1 MIHFSDNSIIDGN
14 KTNHIFKI
22 QTLVDALKH
31 NFRSTVLPETCM
43 AVDEQMIPLK
53 GQSGL
58 LRYLP
63 KKPKKWG
70 YKLWALARV
79 SGYVYNFEADGS
91 PESKGPPDSTN
102 PPSKCGESDLVAMRL
117 TKDWKKMN
125 TLFFMIPIVH
135 RQNSQCT

>member
-1 MIHFSDNSIIDGN
+1 
-14 KTNHIFKI
+14 
-22 QTLVDALKH
+22 
-31 NFRSTVLPETCM
+31 M

-63 KKPKKWG
+63 KKPKKWD

-102 PPSKCGESDLVAMRL
+102 PPSKCGESDLVVMRL

-125 TLFFMIPIVH
+125 TLFFMITIVH